1 MSKVKRLRK
10 KYRALCSK
18 AQKASDNLT
27 KNVDVDDKLGSSNS
41 KSDQIASKKKEQKS
55 QLNSLYNMII
65 DAKTNVSGDFDSR
78 STYSISKSIK
88 TNFSGQSILKKDK
101 QRLKHELFMKK
112 LDSSAELMTRLKK
125 FKRKRSKK
133 TKLNDSVPLYTVN
146 SVNAEKPEKSY
157 GFVTSNLKSS
167 MKNHNTGKGL
177 TKRRNARMMEDIE
190 QFQNLLD
197 KNSSS
202 GSQFDE
208 IQRRIL
214 DRLSSESIEST
225 QVC

>member
-41 KSDQIASKKKEQKS
+41 KSDQIASKKKEQKT

-101 QRLKHELFMKK
+101 QRLKHELFMKSK
-112 LDSSAELMTRLKK
+112 ILLDSTTIRLLFDFHLYFCYVTELDSSAEMMTRLKK
-125 FKRKRSKK
+125 SKPKRSKK

-177 TKRRNARMMEDIE
+177 TKRRNARM
-190 QFQNLLD
+190 
-197 KNSSS
+197 
-202 GSQFDE
+202 
-208 IQRRIL
+208 
-214 DRLSSESIEST
+214 
-225 QVC
+225 

>member
-101 QRLKHELFMKK
+101 QRLKHELFMKSK
-112 LDSSAELMTRLKK
+112 ILLDSTIIRLLFDFHLYFCYVTELDSSAELMTRLKK

-177 TKRRNARMMEDIE
+177 TKRRNARM
-190 QFQNLLD
+190 
-197 KNSSS
+197 
-202 GSQFDE
+202 
-208 IQRRIL
+208 
-214 DRLSSESIEST
+214 
-225 QVC
+225 